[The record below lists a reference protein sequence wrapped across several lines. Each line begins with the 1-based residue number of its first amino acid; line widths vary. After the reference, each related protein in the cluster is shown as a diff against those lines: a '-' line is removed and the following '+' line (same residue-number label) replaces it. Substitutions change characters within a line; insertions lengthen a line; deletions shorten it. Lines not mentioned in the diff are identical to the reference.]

1 MIFRNSFRSKMP
13 RKQVD
18 FHITGSIS
26 LHKVWGLWMTS
37 DIRVLLSWTA
47 TSVMRLRP
55 ASQRQQCLRASLW
68 KLSYTSRNSFHTVN
82 AAKTSGMLFFSHF
95 FEPFPIF
102 VFYTYF
108 QLYHLTMSTEC
119 TYLMQS
125 SLRYLRA
132 VLCLIGAKSSYS
144 ALGATGT
151 P

>member
-1 MIFRNSFRSKMP
+1 MPPSITVEAFIHVKKQFPHSERSK
-13 RKQVD
+13 
-18 FHITGSIS
+18 
-26 LHKVWGLWMTS
+26 
-37 DIRVLLSWTA
+37 DIR
-47 TSVMRLRP
+47 
-55 ASQRQQCLRASLW
+55 
-68 KLSYTSRNSFHTVN
+68 N
-82 AAKTSGMLFFSHF
+82 AIFQPF
-95 FEPFPIF
+95 FEHFPIF